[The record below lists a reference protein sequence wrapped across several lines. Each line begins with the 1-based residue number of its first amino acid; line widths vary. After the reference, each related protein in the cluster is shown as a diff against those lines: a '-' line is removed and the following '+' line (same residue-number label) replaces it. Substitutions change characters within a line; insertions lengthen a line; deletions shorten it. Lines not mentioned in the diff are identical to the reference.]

1 MKSLVT
7 MSARSRINLLFFL
20 SIGVIFLIIAI
31 VVPEQMGMY
40 KLISDFNDELV
51 KDFLKAY
58 LNGFPHPWL

>member
-1 MKSLVT
+1 LKSLVT

-20 SIGVIFLIIAI
+20 SIGIIFLIIAI

-40 KLISDFNDELV
+40 ELISDFNDELV
-51 KDFLKAY
+51 KDFLSAY